1 MLNSTAVIQ
10 RLNFSGYSI
19 RINYI
24 IKYKEN
30 KEQSV
35 NLFFL
40 SLEELFMTDFNKKN
54 MNELLDVV
62 SRKLGVPKDKLRAEL
77 EAGKFDSALKNMKPA
92 DEAMFNRIISNP
104 TALEQFM
111 SSPQAKALYN
121 KLTGGK

>member
-1 MLNSTAVIQ
+1 
-10 RLNFSGYSI
+10 
-19 RINYI
+19 
-24 IKYKEN
+24 
-30 KEQSV
+30 
-35 NLFFL
+35 
-40 SLEELFMTDFNKKN
+40 MTDFNKKN

-104 TALEQFM
+104 TVLEQFM

>member
-1 MLNSTAVIQ
+1 MLI
-10 RLNFSGYSI
+10 FSGYSI
-19 RINYI
+19 RINYN

-35 NLFFL
+35 NLFFWT
-40 SLEELFMTDFNKKN
+40 LEELFMTDFNKKN

-92 DEAMFNRIISNP
+92 DEAMFNRIVSNP